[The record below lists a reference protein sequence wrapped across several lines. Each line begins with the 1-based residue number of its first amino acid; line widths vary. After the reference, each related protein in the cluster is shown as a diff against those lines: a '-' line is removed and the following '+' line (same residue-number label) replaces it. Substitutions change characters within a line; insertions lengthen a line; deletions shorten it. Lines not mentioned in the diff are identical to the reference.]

1 MVFENR
7 VHAGNLLASEI
18 SKLKLDLKNVTVCA
32 IPRGGVVVG
41 AAVSQNLGI
50 PLAALV
56 IKKLGAPTNPELAI
70 GALASHGKP
79 VLDRWLIA
87 DLGVTSDFV
96 KKEVRTKRKEAA
108 LREKFFG
115 VALVRSEFEGKVV
128 VVVDDGL
135 ATGQTAKA
143 AARILRQNK
152 ASRLILAVPCA
163 SPSTIDFLKDDYDQ
177 IICLVV
183 DPNLGAVGQYY
194 RDFRPVDDE
203 EAKAILEHL
212 TTNH

>member
-7 VHAGNLLASEI
+7 VHAGNLLTAEI

-32 IPRGGVVVG
+32 IPRGGVAVG
-41 AAVSQNLGI
+41 AAVSQNLVV

-70 GALASHGKP
+70 GAVASHGEP

-108 LREKFFG
+108 LREKFLG

-177 IICLVV
+177 IICLGV
-183 DPNLGAVGQYY
+183 DPNLEAVGQYY

-203 EAKAILEHL
+203 EAKELL
-212 TTNH
+212 QRN